1 VIFDEAKCRQ
11 LYLDY
16 TEHGDTTALT
26 ELIAESEGLIN
37 VFAVKYGERDP
48 VLIDELKQV
57 GTIKIYDLVRNRKY
71 NPNNGKLH
79 SLLSSALPNAMV
91 DTLRRQQKQWIE
103 PVAEFEEVLLERGY
117 HTMGNADIYRNGD
130 TPDEVAEFR
139 RRTASYAV
147 RRFRSLHYNVSRAA
161 AERVLAALTSTN
173 QPISAERSNVTRALT
188 ARYKLTLVQSPTFYA
203 SVRAYLACQLAH
215 QTMFEAEAL
224 RVVNAA
230 NEWTLRPEVCLLAGP
245 QVYAQLTYF
254 FRRASVKF

>member
-16 TEHGDTTALT
+16 VEGDASALT
-26 ELIAESEGLIN
+26 ELIAESEGLVN
-37 VFAVKYGERDP
+37 VFACKYGEHDP

-57 GTIKIYDLVRNRKY
+57 GNIKIYDIARNRKY
-71 NPNNGKLH
+71 NPDKGSKLH
-79 SLLSSALPNAMV
+79 SLLSNALPNAMI
-91 DTLRRQQKQWIE
+91 DTLRRQHKQWIE

-117 HTMGNADIYRNGD
+117 HIMGNTDIYRNGD

-173 QPISAERSNVTRALT
+173 QNVSAERGHVTRSLT
-188 ARYKLTLVQSPTFYA
+188 ARYKLTVMQAPTFYT
-203 SVRAYLACQLAH
+203 SIRAYFACQLAH

-230 NEWTLRPEVCLLAGP
+230 NEWTLRPEVCLLAGS
-245 QVYAQLTYF
+245 QVYNQLSYF
-254 FRRASVKF
+254 FKRASVKF